1 MLGKLPIHHFLKKNN
16 MRNVFFIVMLLSTQ
30 LAFGQKYFSK
40 TGKISFSSDT
50 PMEKIEA
57 LNTSAST
64 ALDINT
70 GNMEWAVLIQG
81 FKFEKALMQE
91 HFNEN
96 YMESGSYPKA
106 KFKGKID
113 NIKEVSFY
121 KDGVYNVTTSG
132 QLEIHG
138 ITTPVTTKGVITVKN
153 GTITA
158 KSNFSALLADYGIE
172 IPKLVADNISK
183 SVEITVDVSYQLIP
197 TE

>member
-1 MLGKLPIHHFLKKNN
+1 MKNI
-16 MRNVFFIVMLLSTQ
+16 FFIILLLSAQ

-40 TGKISFSSDT
+40 TGKITFSSDA
-50 PMEKIEA
+50 PLEKISA
-57 LNTSAST
+57 QNSSAST
-64 ALDINT
+64 ALDINS
-70 GNMEWAVLIQG
+70 GNLEWAVLIQG

-96 YMESGSYPKA
+96 YMESATYPKA

-113 NIKEVSFY
+113 NISSVNFS
-121 KDGVYNVTTSG
+121 KDGVYNVNVTG

-138 ITTPVTTKGVITVKN
+138 VTKPITTQGTITVK
-153 GTITA
+153 GGSVSA
-158 KSNFSALLADYGIE
+158 KSNFSVLLADYGIV

-183 SVEITVDVSYQLIP
+183 SVDITVDVNYQPMP

>member
-1 MLGKLPIHHFLKKNN
+1 MKNLL
-16 MRNVFFIVMLLSTQ
+16 FIILFLSTQ
-30 LAFGQKYFSK
+30 LASGQKYFSK
-40 TGKISFSSDT
+40 TGKIAFSSEA

-57 LNTSAST
+57 QNSSAST
-64 ALDINT
+64 GLDIAT

-96 YMESGSYPKA
+96 YMESATYPKA

-113 NIKEVSFY
+113 NISLINLK
-121 KDGVYNVTTSG
+121 KDGIYNVTSTG

-138 ITTPVTTKGVITVKN
+138 ISKPVTSKGVITVKN
-153 GTITA
+153 GVLTA
-158 KSNFSALLADYGIE
+158 KSNFSILLADYGIE

-183 SVEITVDVSYQLIP
+183 SVDITVEVNYQLMP

>member
-1 MLGKLPIHHFLKKNN
+1 MKNI
-16 MRNVFFIVMLLSTQ
+16 FFIVMLLSTQ

-40 TGKISFSSDT
+40 TGKISFKSDAS
-50 PMEKIEA
+50 MEKIEA
-57 LNTSAST
+57 QNASAST
-64 ALDINT
+64 ALDINS
-70 GNMEWAVLIQG
+70 GNLEWAVLIQG

-96 YMESGSYPKA
+96 YMESATYPKA

-113 NIKEVSFY
+113 NISIVNFL
-121 KDGVYNVTTSG
+121 KDGVYNITASG

-138 ITTPVTTKGVITVKN
+138 ITKPVTSKGTITVK
-153 GTITA
+153 GGAISA
-158 KSNFSALLADYGIE
+158 KSNFSVLLADYGIT

-183 SVEITVDVSYQLIP
+183 TVDITVDVSYQLMP